1 MSFKETL
8 EILIDE
14 LEDDK
19 PFLNKQQQALL
30 AKYYEMLAKEWYE
43 QHSYESQQ
51 NTPSKISGKLEN

>member
-43 QHSYESQQ
+43 QHYYEPPQK
-51 NTPSKISGKLEN
+51 TPRKLSG